1 MERRSVSME
10 KLQKNTKK
18 MNNPVENSYI
28 GSKDFAI
35 SKLSVVTKLY
45 VWSVIIEPLLFF
57 MVLDAETLGVTANV
71 SKLLQFTIFIYL
83 IIKVLTNRSF
93 SFIVPSL
100 FSRLNIDFLY
110 YFIWTVIVGF
120 YGLFIGAYNIENDVA
135 TGSGVWATVHY
146 RPIFEYIVLLYY
158 FIYFMLLPRYFLSNA
173 IAINYFFKV
182 FTIVF
187 YVFLFV
193 GFGDLILNYI
203 FPGDTYPGIPR
214 HLSDS
219 VNVGLR
225 FHSFAGEPRDAFVYL
240 MFGLCIIALKG
251 IWENTKKPSKIL
263 FLLVIIAALLTQSF
277 SGLLGVLFF
286 CGLYIMFGNFKWLDI
301 KNYLYLIIIL
311 FFITASV
318 FLFDRLLL
326 YFNAIIK
333 FLFFTKDIE
342 NINSILSVSLNNV
355 NPIWQ
360 RIQEVMDFN
369 LFPTMF
375 GTGLG
380 SSSITNINLFNVHK
394 IANPNANIIRTI
406 FESGIIGLF
415 IFILVFLKP
424 LKQID
429 ASKRELLILKTAML
443 LMLGLFFGHRS
454 PELFIFFGIVLAVY
468 KVKSQSRK
476 IYI

>member
-1 MERRSVSME
+1 
-10 KLQKNTKK
+10 

-28 GSKDFAI
+28 GSKDFAT

-57 MVLDAETLGVTANV
+57 IIVIPETLGVTANV
-71 SKLLQFTIFIYL
+71 SKLFQFTIFIYL
-83 IIKVLTNRSF
+83 IIKVLLLNSNFRG
-93 SFIVPSL
+93 VPSP
-100 FSRLNIDFLY
+100 FSHLNINFTY
-110 YFIWTVIVGF
+110 YFIWAVIVGF
-120 YGLFIGAYNIENDVA
+120 YGLFIGAYNIENDVI
-135 TGSGVWATVHY
+135 TPDYLHTNIGLKQY
-146 RPIFEYIVLLYY
+146 FRPIFEYIILLYY
-158 FIYFMLLPRYFLSNA
+158 FVYFMILPRYFLNNS

-219 VNVGLR
+219 RYIGLR